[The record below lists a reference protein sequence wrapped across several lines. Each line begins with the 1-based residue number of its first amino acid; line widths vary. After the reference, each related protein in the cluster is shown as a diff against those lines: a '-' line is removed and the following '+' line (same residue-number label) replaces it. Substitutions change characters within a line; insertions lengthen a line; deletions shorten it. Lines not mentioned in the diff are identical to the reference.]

1 MQLHVLDTA
10 ELMIRQSGGTD
21 FSMRGLATVANVS
34 PTTPYNF
41 FGSKEG
47 LLYELLERNL
57 SSFVKEGFPGEG
69 DPLEHVVVSI
79 DKAVGMLLKD
89 PVLLRPLYQVMLGLT
104 DPVHHPRFLS
114 RAFTFYRGT
123 LDFAVERKL
132 IEEEEQ
138 TMLACSMMAHFMGV
152 LDLWVHEDIDDTGFR
167 AQISYGIAHLL
178 WPYARG
184 KSLEQLRKR
193 FEAAKGILKKKKNPK
208 FLGHDVHRQGKIK
221 A

>member
-1 MQLHVLDTA
+1 M
-10 ELMIRQSGGTD
+10 
-21 FSMRGLATVANVS
+21 
-34 PTTPYNF
+34 
-41 FGSKEG
+41 
-47 LLYELLERNL
+47 
-57 SSFVKEGFPGEG
+57 KEGFPGEG